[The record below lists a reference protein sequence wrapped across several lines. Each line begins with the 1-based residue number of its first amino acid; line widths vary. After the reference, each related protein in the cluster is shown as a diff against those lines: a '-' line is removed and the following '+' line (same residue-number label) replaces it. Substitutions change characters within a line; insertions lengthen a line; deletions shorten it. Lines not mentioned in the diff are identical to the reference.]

1 MVISPPQFGGWSH
14 YIYGS
19 QYSIP
24 RFNQIGS
31 ESTRLCS
38 VQMTQ
43 LSTRPRQALGARKD
57 QIFQVS
63 QYRQL
68 QFGFAFQ
75 VLCGLNPWLF
85 PMILHLLERTFR
97 WSVRRVYFKYRDVV
111 VAVVVVVVGCGC
123 GCCCCCWLLLL
134 LVIVGI
140 GGIGDIGSIYN
151 YDIFYFE

>member
-38 VQMTQ
+38 FQMTQ
-43 LSTRPRQALGARKD
+43 SSTRPRQALGARKD

-97 WSVRRVYFKYRDVV
+97 WSVRRVYFKYRKINSFW
-111 VAVVVVVVGCGC
+111 GN
-123 GCCCCCWLLLL
+123 
-134 LVIVGI
+134 IVGI
-140 GGIGDIGSIYN
+140 GSRMSHLCFPTVSLGVCPKFQTPGH
-151 YDIFYFE
+151 